1 MVPTEK
7 WDFDTRPEREFDV
20 IGEYVMAIQVL
31 STKEV
36 EAVAGGVFVLGLDVN
51 AVVAALAVPTLGI
64 VVSALAIVDSS
75 VAASGVI
82 VGNVLA
88 GVNNQIVGLG
98 L

>member
-1 MVPTEK
+1 
-7 WDFDTRPEREFDV
+7 
-20 IGEYVMAIQVL
+20 MAIQVL

-36 EAVAGGVFVLGLDVN
+36 EVVAGGVFVLGLDVN
-51 AVVAALAVPTLGI
+51 AVVAALAIPTLGI
-64 VVSALAIVDSS
+64 VVTALAIVDSS

>member
-1 MVPTEK
+1 MT
-7 WDFDTRPEREFDV
+7 
-20 IGEYVMAIQVL
+20 IQVL

-64 VVSALAIVDSS
+64 AISALTIVNNS
-75 VAASGVI
+75 VFASGVI
-82 VGNVLA
+82 AGNVLA

>member
-1 MVPTEK
+1 
-7 WDFDTRPEREFDV
+7 
-20 IGEYVMAIQVL
+20 MAIQVL
-31 STKEV
+31 SNKEV
-36 EAVAGGVFVLGLDVN
+36 EVVAGGVFVLGLDIN

-64 VVSALAIVDSS
+64 VVSALAIVDNS
-75 VAASGVI
+75 VAACGVI